1 MKIIVQRVSSSS
13 VEVDGDVTGSIDHG
27 LMLLVGIHESDSK
40 EDIEWCCNKITSLR
54 IFEDDDG
61 KMNLSVS
68 DVEGGILLVPNFTLY
83 GDTRK
88 GTRPSF
94 IKAAPPNIAEPLY
107 NNLVDEFKCIFGGP
121 VETGIF
127 GAMMNVKLVNDG
139 PVTLLVER

>member
-40 EDIEWCCNKITSLR
+40 EDIEWCCNKIISLR

-107 NNLVDEFKCIFGGP
+107 NKLVDEFKRSFGGP